1 MEQQSEIEQW
11 LNSQSS
17 SQVSYIQTIQDQTTL
32 WAPQSIPQWM
42 ALLSPADELYY
53 GGQAGGGKTD
63 LLLGCA
69 LTQHIDSLIFRREYS
84 QMTGAQGLIDRSR
97 EIIGKRGRYNGQ
109 EHVWRDLPG
118 DRSLEFGSMPREYDK
133 YRYLGRPHDFIGFDE
148 ITEMLRT
155 QYEFVIRWNRT
166 TIEEQR
172 SRIICAGNPPMH
184 VDGRWV
190 IDYWAPWIDE
200 KHPNRAQPGELRW
213 FARIDDESIE
223 VAEPGAI
230 EHKGEMIVPRSR
242 TFIPATLADNP
253 YLGEAYAALLAD
265 APEPLRSQLLLG
277 DFTAGIKDDAW
288 QVIPTEW
295 VRLAQERW
303 APDGQN
309 GHCDAVGSD
318 PSRGGRDEFIIAH
331 RFGTWFASLITHQAS
346 EAEDGDAG
354 AALIV
359 KSLLDVDGKPE
370 VNIDVI
376 GIGSSVYDSTKKLLP
391 NVHGVNFAAGA
402 SGTDRSGKFRFRNV
416 RARAYWNFREAL
428 DPKKGEGLALPPDSQ
443 LLGDLTAARYSIT
456 SGGILIEDKEKIKK
470 RLGRSPDRGD
480 AVILTHYQS
489 LQYAPT
495 AYAGRTN

>member
-1 MEQQSEIEQW
+1 
-11 LNSQSS
+11 
-17 SQVSYIQTIQDQTTL
+17 
-32 WAPQSIPQWM
+32 M

-69 LTQHIDSLIFRREYS
+69 LTQHIDSLIFRREYA
-84 QMTGAQGLIDRSR
+84 QMTGAQGIIDRSR
-97 EIIGKRGRYNGQ
+97 EIIGDRGRYNGQ

-118 DRSLEFGSMPREYDK
+118 DRSLEFGSMPRERDK
-133 YRYLGRPHDFIGFDE
+133 YRYMGRPHDFVAFDE
-148 ITEMLRT
+148 ITEILRS

-166 TIEEQR
+166 TIEGQR
-172 SRIICAGNPPMH
+172 SRVICAGNPPMH
-184 VDGRWV
+184 IDGRWV

-200 KHPNRAQPGELRW
+200 KHPNPARAGELRW
-213 FARIDDESIE
+213 FVRIDDESIE
-223 VAEPGAI
+223 VAEPGPI
-230 EHKGEMIVPRSR
+230 EHNGEMIVPRSR
-242 TFIPATLADNP
+242 SFIPATLADNP
-253 YLGEAYAALLAD
+253 YLGEEYAALLAD

-303 APDGQN
+303 IAGTQQ
-309 GHCDAVGSD
+309 GGCDAVGCD

-331 RFGTWFASLITHQAS
+331 RSGPWFAPLVIHQAS

-359 KSLLDVDGKPE
+359 KSLLGVLGKPAI
-370 VNIDVI
+370 NIDVI

-391 NVHGVNFAAGA
+391 DVYGVNFAAGA
-402 SGTDRSGKFRFRNV
+402 GGTDRSGKFRFRNV
-416 RARAYWNFREAL
+416 RAKAYWKFREAL
-428 DPKKGEGLALPPDSQ
+428 DPKHGEGLALPPDSQ

-456 SGGILIEDKEKIKK
+456 AGGILIEDKEKIKK

-480 AVILTHYQS
+480 AVVLAHYQARH
-489 LQYAPT
+489 YAPT
-495 AYAGRTN
+495 AYAGRN